1 MPFGLSAVAVKA
13 IGIGLLVLALLGAL
27 AGVVHHLKHEGATE
41 VIAAAAAQHSKDVD
55 AARAQEARIA
65 ADQSEAAHEA
75 DKFNS
80 LAARGAEHAVR
91 AGDSVQHRFDAINAR
106 CVPSDTAASA
116 PGQAASDAADL
127 RADVFRRLREAAG
140 QFAAT
145 ADHAHGAGQLA
156 ADSYDALTPGT
167 P

>member
-1 MPFGLSAVAVKA
+1 MPFGLSPACVKFIA
-13 IGIGLLVLALLGAL
+13 IGLLVLALLGAL
-27 AGVVHHLKHEGATE
+27 AWVIHHLKQEGAAE
-41 VIAAAAAQHSKDVD
+41 VIAATAAQHSKDVD
-55 AARAQEARIA
+55 AARAQEAKIA
-65 ADQSEAAHEA
+65 ADQSEAAREA

-80 LAARGAEHAVR
+80 LAALGAEHAVR

-106 CVPSDTAASA
+106 CVPGSPAASA

-156 ADSYDALTPGT
+156 ADSYDALTGGK
-167 P
+167 